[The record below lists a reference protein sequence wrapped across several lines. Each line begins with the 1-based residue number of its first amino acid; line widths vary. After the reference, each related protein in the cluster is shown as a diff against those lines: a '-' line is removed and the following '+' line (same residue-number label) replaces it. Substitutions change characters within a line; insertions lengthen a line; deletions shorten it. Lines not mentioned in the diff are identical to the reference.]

1 MPAAQYRYPNS
12 SCSQSTCNPLNMPMA
27 HRDKYICYLEKEMHS
42 QNLNLENIPIYNLV
56 EILKILMNTSVE
68 ILKLHSP
75 LEHLQPTNY
84 AYGTL

>member
-1 MPAAQYRYPNS
+1 
-12 SCSQSTCNPLNMPMA
+12 MA
-27 HRDKYICYLEKEMHS
+27 HPDNYICYLEKEMHS

-56 EILKILMNTSVE
+56 EIWKILMNTSVE

>member
-1 MPAAQYRYPNS
+1 
-12 SCSQSTCNPLNMPMA
+12 
-27 HRDKYICYLEKEMHS
+27 MHS
-42 QNLNLENIPIYNLV
+42 QKDLENIIIYNSV
-56 EILKILMNTSVE
+56 EILKILVNTSVE